1 MATNEKKS
9 TLVIVRDE
17 SVDADALAVA
27 ALDDELNLDN
37 EGNVKSQFLPTDSPY
52 FWVHLDTGLRITQIR
67 CSSGS
72 VRSLGQVT
80 RTAEIDTL
88 DIDEAGDEH
97 ELEYNP
103 ASEPVFEW
111 YGNRPTVSRNG
122 RTITFSGELPA
133 AGRGSYTFTALSYQ
147 YQPPV
152 LSADQNWRTRI
163 VIHVGESS

>member
-1 MATNEKKS
+1 MATSEKKS
-9 TLVIVRDE
+9 VLVIVRDE
-17 SVDADALAVA
+17 AVDADALAVA
-27 ALDDELNLDN
+27 ALDDELNLDG
-37 EGNVKSQFLPTDSPY
+37 EGKAKSQFLPTDSPY
-52 FWVHLDTGLRITQIR
+52 FWVHLDAGLRITQIR

-80 RTAEIDTL
+80 RTATIDAL
-88 DIDEAGDEH
+88 DIDESGDEQ

-111 YGNRPTVSRNG
+111 YGNTPTVSRTG
-122 RTITFSGELPA
+122 RKITFSGALPA
-133 AGRGSYTFTALSYQ
+133 AGSGSYTFRAFSYQ

-163 VIHVGESS
+163 VIHVGEAS

>member
-1 MATNEKKS
+1 MATSEKKNV
-9 TLVIVRDE
+9 LVIVRDE
-17 SVDADALAVA
+17 AVDADALAVA
-27 ALDDELNLDN
+27 MLDDKLNVDSA
-37 EGNVKSQFLPTDSPY
+37 GNAKSQFLPTDAPY
-52 FWVHLDTGLRITQIR
+52 FWVHLDAGLRITQIR
-67 CSSGS
+67 CSSGA
-72 VRSLGQVT
+72 VRSLGTVT

-122 RTITFSGELPA
+122 RKLTFSAALPA
-133 AGRGSYTFTALSYQ
+133 AGSGRYTFRAFSYQ

-152 LSADQNWRTRI
+152 LVANQDWRTRI
-163 VIHVGESS
+163 VIYVGTAS